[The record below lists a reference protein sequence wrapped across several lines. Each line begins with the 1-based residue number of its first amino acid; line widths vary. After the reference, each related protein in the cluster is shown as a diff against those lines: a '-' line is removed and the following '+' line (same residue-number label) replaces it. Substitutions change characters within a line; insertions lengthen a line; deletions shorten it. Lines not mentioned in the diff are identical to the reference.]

1 MRNINKILIG
11 AAFLGLA
18 ASCDVNQTPMFQE
31 EDSFVYVD
39 INSITVKEDAGVIKI
54 PVKQASV
61 QPYKATVAYQ
71 VKAGTA
77 QEGIDYKLVD
87 NSAVLNFD
95 GEERETAI
103 EIEIINRPGEY
114 VKGGLAFSLEL
125 ISVNKYNLG
134 NSIACSIA
142 IKDNDHPLAAVLGTY
157 QPSGIDALSGDSAV
171 WARSVRIVEDPD
183 DDTVVKIK
191 DLTTE
196 GTAIADLVESAFGG
210 AIFIDN
216 TVYGIVSEDKKT
228 ITIPNGQAYK
238 TNNPAVFGALVQGLG
253 GISLMALTLSDDGFS
268 PLDEDILL
276 ELQEDGSWKM
286 NHLICDAAI
295 FDGNFGGYFSVLED
309 VTLTKIN

>member
-1 MRNINKILIG
+1 MLFR
-11 AAFLGLA
+11 
-18 ASCDVNQTPMFQE
+18 SDVNQTPMFQE

-157 QPSGIDALSGDSAV
+157 QP
-171 WARSVRIVEDPD
+171 
-183 DDTVVKIK
+183 
-191 DLTTE
+191 
-196 GTAIADLVESAFGG
+196 
-210 AIFIDN
+210 
-216 TVYGIVSEDKKT
+216 
-228 ITIPNGQAYK
+228 
-238 TNNPAVFGALVQGLG
+238 
-253 GISLMALTLSDDGFS
+253 
-268 PLDEDILL
+268 
-276 ELQEDGSWKM
+276 
-286 NHLICDAAI
+286 
-295 FDGNFGGYFSVLED
+295 
-309 VTLTKIN
+309 